1 MIKWNDLDL
10 CYNESDPQVS
20 SCLVFL
26 QTTRPLC
33 SQQRL
38 NMGPEETDGE
48 DSTSPG
54 LIPLAELA
62 GTLKTTQSAL
72 TCGLSSRVKRV
83 YI

>member
-1 MIKWNDLDL
+1 MYPTLHPPYLFRLMVDLGPADIEGEGASAMVGDTAVL
-10 CYNESDPQVS
+10 W
-20 SCLVFL
+20 
-26 QTTRPLC
+26 
-33 SQQRL
+33 
-38 NMGPEETDGE
+38 GPEETDGE
-48 DSTSPG
+48 ESTSPG